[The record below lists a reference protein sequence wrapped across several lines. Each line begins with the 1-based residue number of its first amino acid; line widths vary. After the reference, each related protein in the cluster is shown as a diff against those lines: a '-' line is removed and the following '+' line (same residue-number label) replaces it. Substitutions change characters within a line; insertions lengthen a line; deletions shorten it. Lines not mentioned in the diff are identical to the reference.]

1 MMSKR
6 VLMRPERPFAYC
18 HFENISTLT
27 SKSGLIRRLREYYEK
42 QPLFKDSLYTYE
54 CSMAFSYITPTA
66 EYLSDNPELTKVR
79 KYFNRFD
86 KGNYSDCRL
95 PARQLTKNIW
105 IVKPENENRGR
116 GIEIVTSWKEL
127 ISHIMVTKGDK
138 III

>member
-1 MMSKR
+1 
-6 VLMRPERPFAYC
+6 MRPERPFAYC

-27 SKSGLIRRLREYYEK
+27 SKSGLIRRLRDYYEK
-42 QPLFKDSLYTYE
+42 SPLFKESMYTYE
-54 CSMAFSYITPTA
+54 ASMAFSFITPTS
-66 EYLSDNPELTKVR
+66 EYLSDNPELSKVR
-79 KYFNRFD
+79 KYFFRFE
-86 KGNYSDCRL
+86 KNNYSDCRL

-127 ISHIMVTKGDK
+127 ISHIMLSKGER